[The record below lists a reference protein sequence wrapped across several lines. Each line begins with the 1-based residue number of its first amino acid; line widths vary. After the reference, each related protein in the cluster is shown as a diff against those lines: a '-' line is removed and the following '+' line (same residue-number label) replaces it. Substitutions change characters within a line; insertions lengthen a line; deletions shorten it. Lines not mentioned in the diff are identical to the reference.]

1 MLSIEDTLKE
11 AHRVLKPTG
20 KFLCLEFS
28 QVQNELMKP
37 LYDFYSFNVIPHIG
51 KYVVNNKGAY
61 QYLSESISMFPN
73 QEDFK
78 TKIQN
83 AGFMDVN
90 YKNLTLGI
98 AAIHYGYKI

>member
-1 MLSIEDTLKE
+1 
-11 AHRVLKPTG
+11 
-20 KFLCLEFS
+20 
-28 QVQNELMKP
+28 
-37 LYDFYSFNVIPHIG
+37 
-51 KYVVNNKGAY
+51 VVNNKEAY

>member
-1 MLSIEDTLKE
+1 
-11 AHRVLKPTG
+11 
-20 KFLCLEFS
+20 
-28 QVQNELMKP
+28 MKS

-51 KYVVNNKGAY
+51 KYVVNNKEAY

-90 YKNLTLGI
+90 YKNLTFGI